1 MVPASDFG
9 VREMRQTALAGM
21 FLALALGACSSLN
34 PFGGSSKTTA
44 VSTDLKEGAASA
56 EPAKPKREPESAKL
70 ARFDANDDGIV
81 ASAELETGLAA
92 DFKKEDANGDE
103 ALDVAEARALN
114 ERIRK
119 EQSASPV
126 FDWNADGRIAY
137 IEFASQ
143 WRTLFQR
150 ADVDGDGMVDEKE
163 LQGRRRERT
172 PRELPNPTFSG
183 KDGRPPGTP

>member
-1 MVPASDFG
+1 MTRAAFAG
-9 VREMRQTALAGM
+9 V
-21 FLALALGACSSLN
+21 FLILVLGACSSLN
-34 PFGGSSKTTA
+34 PFGSSPKT
-44 VSTDLKEGAASA
+44 AASA
-56 EPAKPKREPESAKL
+56 EAKAATSGEPAKPKREPESTKL
-70 ARFDANDDGIV
+70 ARFDANDDGMV
-81 ASAELETGLAA
+81 ASAELEAGLAA
-92 DFKKEDANGDE
+92 DFKKEDANGDD
-103 ALDVAEARALN
+103 ALDVVEARALN

-150 ADVDGDGMVDEKE
+150 SDVDSDGVVDGKE

-172 PRELPNPTFSG
+172 PRELPKPTFSG
-183 KDGRPPGTP
+183 KDGRPPGSP